1 MHELCA
7 RHIKRLC
14 LIDCTKKDEEPMKI
28 RPTKQDDI
36 GALQE
41 VLNGTEL
48 FPSEMLPDMV
58 DAFLSDGESSDI
70 WLTCEANG
78 KAVGFCYAV
87 PEELAEGAWNMLA
100 IAFLPTK
107 QGNGFGGAIVKHLED
122 ELKKRGQRILIADTS
137 GADEFAQTREF
148 YRKNGYSEEARIRDF
163 WAAGDD
169 KVVFWKSLI

>member
-7 RHIKRLC
+7 RHIKHLC
-14 LIDCTKKDEEPMKI
+14 LFDGTKKDERPMKI
-28 RPTKQDDI
+28 RLTKQDDI
-36 GALQE
+36 AALQE
-41 VLNGTEL
+41 VLNGTKL

-58 DAFLSDGESSDI
+58 DGFLSDGESSDI
-70 WLTCEANG
+70 WLTCKANG
-78 KAVGFCYAV
+78 KAVGFCYAA

-100 IAFLPTK
+100 IAILPTE
-107 QGNGFGGAIVKHLED
+107 QGKGFGGAIARHLEV

-137 GADEFAQTREF
+137 STDEFAQTREF

-169 KVVFWKSLI
+169 KVVFWKSLS